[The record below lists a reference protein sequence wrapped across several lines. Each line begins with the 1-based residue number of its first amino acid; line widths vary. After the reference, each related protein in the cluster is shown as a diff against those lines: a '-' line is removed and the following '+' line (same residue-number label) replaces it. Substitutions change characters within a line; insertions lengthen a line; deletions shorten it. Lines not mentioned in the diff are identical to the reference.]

1 MQTIVLPQKIDP
13 IPPSIKQH
21 FYTSITPPNLTTDY
35 DAIGFDADHC
45 FVKYKVTNL
54 LKLLVTVKL
63 KDMHENSDYPK
74 EIMDF
79 DVESDDL

>member
-1 MQTIVLPQKIDP
+1 MQSNTPKTDP

-21 FYTSITPPNLTTDY
+21 FYNGISPPNLSTDY

-45 FVKYKVTNL
+45 FVKYKVTAL
-54 LKLLVTVKL
+54 LKHLVTLKL
-63 KDMHENSDYPK
+63 KDMHEYSGYP
-74 EIMDF
+74 EQIMEF